1 MKKKKIYIA
10 GKVTNENRNA
20 CILKFEAA
28 EKQLRAKGYTVV
40 NPLKVIN
47 DWHMPWNEAVDIG
60 LKALEKCDAIYLL
73 ADWYHSR
80 GAIIEH
86 AKAIID
92 EKEILHQMK
101 LIKWKTKTT

>member
-1 MKKKKIYIA
+1 MKKSIYIA
-10 GKVTNENRNA
+10 GAVSGLPIHEVTM
-20 CILKFEAA
+20 KFGAA
-28 EKQLRAKGYTVV
+28 QKQLEAKGYTVV
-40 NPLKVIN
+40 NPLKVVN
-47 DWHMPWNEAVDIG
+47 DWHMPWDEAVDIG
-60 LKALEKCDAIYLL
+60 LKALDKCDAIYLL

-92 EKEILHQMK
+92 GKDILYQMK